1 MDKIFEYSEDLHV
14 RSKIAYVNSTELWGA
29 ADYPVPISKTEITDT
44 FKKGMLIIQTS
55 AGAYATPNS
64 IAANGAVTVGSSTYT
79 PREETV
85 AVAAENQATTIY
97 STLVSAMQAS
107 DVTVAN
113 GAITGTIKYLD
124 DGGEIAGWWGA
135 GNFLALKFTVPTG
148 TESVK
153 VGLIPH
159 WDENIPG
166 LADNDDGLVEL
177 VGDPDMNGIFK
188 ITDKTKQKLKLIIK
202 KGAYK
207 VVQLYDLSGLTCN
220 GPSD

>member
-1 MDKIFEYSEDLHV
+1 MDKVYEYSEDLHV
-14 RSKIAYVNSTELWGA
+14 RSKIAHVNSTELWGA
-29 ADYPVPISKTEITDT
+29 ADFPVPISKEEAIDA
-44 FKKGMLIIQTS
+44 FKKGMLVVETS
-55 AGAYATPNS
+55 TGVYAMPSS
-64 IAANGAVTVGSSTYT
+64 IAANGNVTVGANTYT
-79 PREETV
+79 PRTEAV
-85 AVAAENQATTIY
+85 VVAAEQQSTTIY
-97 STLVSAMQAS
+97 STLVSAMQGS
-107 DVTVAN
+107 DVAVAN

>member
-1 MDKIFEYSEDLHV
+1 MNKIFENSEDLHV
-14 RSKIAYVNSTELWGA
+14 RSKIAYVNSNELWGA
-29 ADYPVPISKTEITDT
+29 ADYPVPFSKTEITDA

-64 IAANGAVTVGSSTYT
+64 IAANGEVTVGSSIYT

-85 AVAAENQATTIY
+85 AVAAENQVTTIY
-97 STLVSAMQAS
+97 STLVSALQDS

-166 LADNDDGLVEL
+166 LANNDDGLVEL

-202 KGAYK
+202 KGVYK
-207 VVQLYDLSGLTCN
+207 VVQLYDLSGLTLEVPN
-220 GPSD
+220 D

>member
-1 MDKIFEYSEDLHV
+1 MDKVYEYSEDLHV

-29 ADYPVPISKTEITDT
+29 ADFPVPISKEEAIDA
-44 FKKGMLIIQTS
+44 FKKGMLVVETS
-55 AGAYATPNS
+55 TGVYAMPSS
-64 IAANGAVTVGSSTYT
+64 IAANGNVTVGANTYT
-79 PREETV
+79 PRTEAV
-85 AVAAENQATTIY
+85 VVAAEQQSTTIY
-97 STLVSAMQAS
+97 STLVSAIQGS
-107 DVTVAN
+107 DVAVAN

-135 GNFLALKFTVPTG
+135 GNFLALKFTAPETA
-148 TESVK
+148 TSIK
-153 VGLIPH
+153 IGLIPH

-188 ITDKTKQKLKLIIK
+188 ITDKNKQKFKVVATD
-202 KGAYK
+202 GNHK
-207 VVQLYDLSGLTCN
+207 VVQIYDLSGLTCN